1 MPGDTS
7 GLSAQRHKM
16 KTESTYLTQQGHEK
30 LEEELDYLRTV
41 RRKQIARRLELA
53 LAEGP
58 LLENAELEDA
68 RNEQAF
74 VEGRILMLER
84 MLADAVIIEEGEG
97 PHEEVEVGAHVTIA
111 EEGNGRPETYRIV
124 GSAEAD
130 PTKGFISNA
139 SPLGR
144 ALMGCR
150 IGDTVAID
158 APDGTLEF
166 KVIAIE

>member
-1 MPGDTS
+1 MNA
-7 GLSAQRHKM
+7 L
-16 KTESTYLTQQGHEK
+16 STYLTKQGYEK
-30 LEEELDYLRTV
+30 LEEELNHLRTV
-41 RRKQIARRLELA
+41 RRREIARRLELA
-53 LAEGP
+53 LEEGP

-84 MLADAVIIEEGEG
+84 MLGDAVIIEEDEG
-97 PHEEVEVGAHVTIA
+97 PHDEVEVGSHVTIT
-111 EEGNGRPETYRIV
+111 EGNGSPETYRIV

-144 ALMGCR
+144 ALVGCK
-150 IGDTVAID
+150 IGDKVTID
-158 APDGTLEF
+158 APDGSLEF
-166 KVIAIE
+166 RVVGIE

>member
-1 MPGDTS
+1 MDTN
-7 GLSAQRHKM
+7 K
-16 KTESTYLTQQGHEK
+16 TYLTREGYEK
-30 LEEELDYLRTV
+30 LEEELQYLRTV
-41 RRKQIARRLELA
+41 RRREIARRLELA
-53 LAEGP
+53 LEEGP

-84 MLADAVIIEEGEG
+84 TLGNAVIIEETEG
-97 PHEEVEVGAHVTIA
+97 PHEEVEVGSHVTIR
-111 EEGNGRPETYRIV
+111 EGDGSPETYRIV

-130 PTKGFISNA
+130 PTKGLISNA

-144 ALMGCR
+144 AMMGR
-150 IGDTVAID
+150 KIGDKVTID

-166 KVIAIE
+166 KIVGIK

>member
-1 MPGDTS
+1 MDT
-7 GLSAQRHKM
+7 QV
-16 KTESTYLTQQGHEK
+16 TYLTKKGYDK
-30 LEEELDYLRTV
+30 LAAELDHLRTV
-41 RRKQIARRLELA
+41 RRREIARRLELA

-84 MLADAVIIEEGEG
+84 TLGDAVIIEDDGG
-97 PHEEVEVGAHVTIA
+97 PREEVAVGAHVTIVEA
-111 EEGNGRPETYRIV
+111 DAPPETYRIV

-130 PTKGFISNA
+130 PTKGLISNA

-144 ALMGCR
+144 ALMGR
-150 IGDTVAID
+150 KIGDKVTIE
-158 APDGTLEF
+158 APDGALEF
-166 KVIAIE
+166 KVISIQ

>member
-1 MPGDTS
+1 ME
-7 GLSAQRHKM
+7 
-16 KTESTYLTQQGHEK
+16 TEKTYLTKQGYEK
-30 LEEELDYLRTV
+30 LEEELHYLHTV
-41 RRKQIARRLELA
+41 RRKEIARRLELA
-53 LAEGP
+53 LEEGP

-84 MLADAVIIEEGEG
+84 MLGNAVIIEETEG
-97 PHEEVEVGAHVTIA
+97 PHEKVEVGSHVTIT
-111 EEGNGRPETYRIV
+111 EGNGSPETYRIV

-130 PTKGFISNA
+130 PTKGLISNA

-144 ALMGCR
+144 AMMGCK
-150 IGDTVAID
+150 IGDSVTID

-166 KVIAIE
+166 KIVGIK

>member
-1 MPGDTS
+1 MDNE
-7 GLSAQRHKM
+7 K
-16 KTESTYLTQQGHEK
+16 TYLTPEGYEK
-30 LEEELDYLRTV
+30 LKEELNYLRTV

-53 LAEGP
+53 IEEGP

-74 VEGRILMLER
+74 VEGRILMLDR
-84 MLADAVIIEEGEG
+84 MLGNAVIIEETGE
-97 PHEEVEVGAHVTIA
+97 PHEKVEVGSQVTIT
-111 EEGNGRPETYRIV
+111 EGEGAPETYRIV

-130 PTKGFISNA
+130 PTRGLISNA

-144 ALMGCR
+144 AMMGCR
-150 IGDTVAID
+150 IGDRVTID

-166 KVIAIE
+166 RIVSVE

>member
-1 MPGDTS
+1 MDT
-7 GLSAQRHKM
+7 QV
-16 KTESTYLTQQGHEK
+16 TYLTKKGYDK
-30 LEEELDYLRTV
+30 LAAELDHLRTV
-41 RRKQIARRLELA
+41 RRREIARRLELA

-84 MLADAVIIEEGEG
+84 TLGDAVIIEDDGG
-97 PHEEVEVGAHVTIA
+97 PREEVAVGAHVTIVEA
-111 EEGNGRPETYRIV
+111 DAPPETYRIV

-130 PTKGFISNA
+130 PTKGLISNA

-144 ALMGCR
+144 ALMGR
-150 IGDTVAID
+150 KIGDKVTIE
-158 APDGTLEF
+158 APAGALEF
-166 KVIAIE
+166 KVIAIQ

>member
-1 MPGDTS
+1 MDNE
-7 GLSAQRHKM
+7 K
-16 KTESTYLTQQGHEK
+16 TYLTREGYEK
-30 LEEELDYLRTV
+30 LKEELNYLRTV

-53 LAEGP
+53 IEEGP

-74 VEGRILMLER
+74 VEGRILMLDR
-84 MLADAVIIEEGEG
+84 MLGNAVIIEETEE
-97 PHEEVEVGAHVTIA
+97 PHEKVEVGSQVTIT
-111 EEGNGRPETYRIV
+111 EGEGSPETYRVV

-130 PTKGFISNA
+130 PTRGFISNA

-144 ALMGCR
+144 AMMGCR
-150 IGDTVAID
+150 IGDRVTID

-166 KVIAIE
+166 RIVGIE

>member
-1 MPGDTS
+1 MN
-7 GLSAQRHKM
+7 K
-16 KTESTYLTQQGHEK
+16 ESTYVTKEGYEK
-30 LEEELDYLRTV
+30 LEEELDRLRTV
-41 RRKQIARRLELA
+41 RRKEIAHRLELA
-53 LAEGP
+53 LEEGP

-68 RNEQAF
+68 LNEQAF

-84 MLADAVIIEEGEG
+84 MLGNAVIIEETEG
-97 PHEEVEVGAHVTIA
+97 PHEMVEVGSHVTIK
-111 EEGNGRPETYRIV
+111 EGDGSPETYRIV

-144 ALMGCR
+144 AMMGCK
-150 IGDTVAID
+150 IGDSVTID

-166 KVIAIE
+166 KIVAIE

>member
-1 MPGDTS
+1 
-7 GLSAQRHKM
+7 M
-16 KTESTYLTQQGHEK
+16 KRQSTYLTKQGYER
-30 LEEELDYLRTV
+30 LEEELDHLKTV
-41 RRKQIARRLELA
+41 RRKEIARRLELA
-53 LAEGP
+53 LEEGP

-84 MLADAVIIEEGEG
+84 MLGDAVLIEEDEG
-97 PHEEVEVGAHVTIA
+97 PHEEVEVGTHVTIT
-111 EEGNGRPETYRIV
+111 EGNGSPETYRIV

-144 ALMGCR
+144 ALMGCK
-150 IGDTVAID
+150 IGDKVTID
-158 APDGTLEF
+158 APDGTLVF
-166 KVIAIE
+166 NVVAIQ

>member
-1 MPGDTS
+1 MDRQP
-7 GLSAQRHKM
+7 
-16 KTESTYLTQQGHEK
+16 TYVTQQGYDT
-30 LEEELDYLRTV
+30 LSEELNYLRTT
-41 RRKQIARRLELA
+41 RRREIARRLELA

-84 MLADAVIIEEGEG
+84 MLADAVIIEEGEE
-97 PHEEVEVGAHVTIA
+97 PHEEVDVGAHVTIT
-111 EEGNGRPETYRIV
+111 EGDGSPETYRIV

-130 PTKGFISNA
+130 PTKGLISNA

-144 ALMGCR
+144 ALLGRR
-150 IGDTVAID
+150 IGDKVTID
-158 APDGTLEF
+158 APAGTLEF
-166 KVIAIE
+166 KIVAIQ

>member
-1 MPGDTS
+1 MDIQP
-7 GLSAQRHKM
+7 
-16 KTESTYLTQQGHEK
+16 TYLTQQGYDR
-30 LEEELDYLRTV
+30 LEEELNYLRTV

-84 MLADAVIIEEGEG
+84 MLADAMIIEEDGG
-97 PHEEVEVGAHVTIA
+97 PRDEVDVGTRVTISEPDA
-111 EEGNGRPETYRIV
+111 PPETYRIV

-130 PTKGFISNA
+130 PTKGLISHA
-139 SPLGR
+139 SPLGK

-150 IGDTVAID
+150 IGDKVTID
-158 APDGTLEF
+158 APDGALEF
-166 KVIAIE
+166 KVIAIQ

>member
-1 MPGDTS
+1 MDTD
-7 GLSAQRHKM
+7 K
-16 KTESTYLTQQGHEK
+16 TYLTREGHEK
-30 LEEELDYLRTV
+30 LEAELHHLRTV
-41 RRKQIARRLELA
+41 RRKQIAHRLELA
-53 LAEGP
+53 LEEGP

-84 MLADAVIIEEGEG
+84 MLGNAVIIEEIEG
-97 PHEEVEVGAHVTIA
+97 PHELVEVGSHVTIT
-111 EEGNGRPETYRIV
+111 EGNGSPETYRVV

-130 PTKGFISNA
+130 PTRGLISNA

-144 ALMGCR
+144 AMMGLKV
-150 IGDTVAID
+150 GDSVTIE

-166 KVIAIE
+166 KIVGIK

>member
-1 MPGDTS
+1 
-7 GLSAQRHKM
+7 M
-16 KTESTYLTQQGHEK
+16 KKEETYLTEQGYQK
-30 LEEELDYLRTV
+30 LEKELNHLRTV
-41 RRKQIARRLELA
+41 RRKEIAHRLELA
-53 LAEGP
+53 IEEGP

-84 MLADAVIIEEGEG
+84 TLGNAVIIEENDG
-97 PHEEVEVGAHVTIA
+97 PHKEVEVGSYVTIR
-111 EEGNGRPETYRIV
+111 EGDEAPETYRIV

-144 ALMGCR
+144 AMMGCKM
-150 IGDTVAID
+150 GDRVTVD

-166 KVIAIE
+166 KIVGIK

>member
-1 MPGDTS
+1 MATQP
-7 GLSAQRHKM
+7 
-16 KTESTYLTQQGHEK
+16 TYLTKQGYEK
-30 LEEELDYLRTV
+30 LDEELNYLRTV
-41 RRKQIARRLELA
+41 RRREIARRLELA
-53 LAEGP
+53 LEEGP

-84 MLADAVIIEEGEG
+84 TLGDAVIIEEG
-97 PHEEVEVGAHVTIA
+97 PHEEVEVGSHVTIT
-111 EEGNGRPETYRIV
+111 EGDGSPETYRIV

-144 ALMGCR
+144 ALMGCK
-150 IGDTVAID
+150 IGDKVTID
-158 APDGTLEF
+158 VPDGSLEF
-166 KVIAIE
+166 TVVGIQ

>member
-1 MPGDTS
+1 MDT
-7 GLSAQRHKM
+7 Q
-16 KTESTYLTQQGHEK
+16 STYVTQQGHDQ
-30 LEEELDYLRTV
+30 LHEELEYLRTV

-84 MLADAVIIEEGEG
+84 MLADAVIIEEGDE
-97 PHEEVEVGAHVTIA
+97 PHEEVDVGAHVTIT
-111 EEGNGRPETYRIV
+111 EGDGSPETYRIV

-130 PTKGFISNA
+130 PTKGLISNA

-144 ALMGCR
+144 ALIGCR
-150 IGDTVAID
+150 IGDKVTID

-166 KVIAIE
+166 KVLAIQ

>member
-1 MPGDTS
+1 MDNE
-7 GLSAQRHKM
+7 K
-16 KTESTYLTQQGHEK
+16 TYLTKQGYKK
-30 LEEELDYLRTV
+30 LDEELNYLRTV
-41 RRKQIARRLELA
+41 RRKEIARRLELA

-84 MLADAVIIEEGEG
+84 MLGNAVLIEETEG
-97 PHEEVEVGAHVTIA
+97 PHDKVEVGTEVTIT
-111 EEGNGRPETYRIV
+111 EGDGSPETYRIV

-144 ALMGCR
+144 AMMGR
-150 IGDTVAID
+150 TIGDSVTID

-166 KVIAIE
+166 KIVGIK